1 MRLQEQQLSH
11 IKAWQSSE
19 LSQAAYCCE
28 HGLNSKTFGNWLRIY
43 RQAQQ
48 RNQPASVVPVMI
60 TPAVPAS
67 DYLKLRCSGGHT
79 LELPAN
85 VCPQWLGELLKCLG

>member
-1 MRLQEQQLSH
+1 MISQEQQLSP

-19 LSQAAYCCE
+19 LSQAAYCRE
-28 HGLNSKTFGNWLRIY
+28 YGLNSKTLGNWLRIY
-43 RQAQQ
+43 RKAQ
-48 RNQPASVVPVMI
+48 RCNQPASMVPVMI
-60 TPAVPAS
+60 TPTVPAS

-85 VCPQWLGELLKCLG
+85 VCP